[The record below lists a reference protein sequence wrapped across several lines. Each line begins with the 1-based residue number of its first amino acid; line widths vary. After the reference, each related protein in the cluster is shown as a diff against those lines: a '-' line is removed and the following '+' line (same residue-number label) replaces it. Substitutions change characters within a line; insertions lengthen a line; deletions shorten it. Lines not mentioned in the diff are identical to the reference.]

1 MLKKEKKN
9 TDVARKQS
17 VVNLNQQAFGRKK
30 TVVMSGPLD
39 EPPRITTTVTTEN
52 RFMNRAGLKQTNNKF
67 VMDAIEEARRAS
79 LRTPDSD
86 FKVDISSLYVPDS
99 EPVDE
104 TIVRSANEVAS
115 SSDDSFSD
123 HSSDTS
129 SGDEDASVE
138 NPSP

>member
-1 MLKKEKKN
+1 
-9 TDVARKQS
+9 
-17 VVNLNQQAFGRKK
+17 
-30 TVVMSGPLD
+30 
-39 EPPRITTTVTTEN
+39 
-52 RFMNRAGLKQTNNKF
+52 MNRAGLKQTNNKF

-79 LRTPDSD
+79 LRTPESD

-129 SGDEDASVE
+129 SGDEDAE